1 MIPRLLWFIAGAVA
15 GYIASGYVEGLMDDG
30 DKEERDPLEQIKEVV

>member
-1 MIPRLLWFIAGAVA
+1 MFRLAWFVAGAIF

-30 DKEERDPLEQIKEVV
+30 QKEEA

>member
-1 MIPRLLWFIAGAVA
+1 MFRLVWFIVGAVA

-30 DKEERDPLEQIKEVV
+30 QKVGGGSGQRAAEDA